1 MLSTAHQLS
10 DLPDGDYTYR
20 ILYGLTE
27 EQLYTHP
34 RTVEVPVTIKKKAP
48 ALSTAVSE
56 RNGRKILTITA
67 QDPMLDNLMI
77 FGIGTGSL
85 VQKEG
90 AEPPQSCN
98 LEFVRDALTIN
109 SRQLIVTR
117 GETDQTASDLI
128 PGYSTIGVSAP
139 VPSNISFNV
148 LGGDQWFEQ
157 FDFSEFYRAEP
168 DETGCFTLEYDITDM
183 TAYHIAAVDRAFNIA
198 EIDVPD
204 ESVRP
209 SSVKPGIYRG
219 TYGLYEFT
227 ADTVHYVPIT
237 NPVRESSYHYGI
249 STNWIENRLDAVAD
263 LPDSIDEGWSCVISG
278 TPETGYTLDSQFYQ
292 GDIWK
297 EEFGTLN
304 MVKDVLV
311 PTDMETTEGYLAIS
325 AYDAETSYI
334 RPLFHELTGC
344 WKYLN
349 LTRSVSPDA
358 VVIYEADCCTKNLE
372 LIEHVR
378 ITLDM
383 KTGIATLPD
392 GSTRDLTKEKK
403 LTVGDADCSGKVDVA
418 DAVLVA
424 RFLTEEKEAVM
435 ASQGIFLADC
445 NHNNTLDS
453 SDLTMILKA
462 IAKKIVLD

>member
-1 MLSTAHQLS
+1 M
-10 DLPDGDYTYR
+10 R
-20 ILYGLTE
+20 
-27 EQLYTHP
+27 
-34 RTVEVPVTIKKKAP
+34 P
-48 ALSTAVSE
+48 A
-56 RNGRKILTITA
+56 
-67 QDPMLDNLMI
+67 
-77 FGIGTGSL
+77 
-85 VQKEG
+85 
-90 AEPPQSCN
+90 
-98 LEFVRDALTIN
+98 
-109 SRQLIVTR
+109 
-117 GETDQTASDLI
+117 ASH
-128 PGYSTIGVSAP
+128 
-139 VPSNISFNV
+139 
-148 LGGDQWFEQ
+148 W
-157 FDFSEFYRAEP
+157 
-168 DETGCFTLEYDITDM
+168 EYDITDM

-227 ADTVHYVPIT
+227 AVTVHYVPIT

-358 VVIYEADCCTKNLE
+358 VVTYEADCCTKNLE

-403 LTVGDADCSGKVDVA
+403 LTVGDAGHFPCG
-418 DAVLVA
+418 LQ
-424 RFLTEEKEAVM
+424 
-435 ASQGIFLADC
+435 SQQHA
-445 NHNNTLDS
+445 
-453 SDLTMILKA
+453 
-462 IAKKIVLD
+462 